1 MATAGTNIDLA
12 VEYQESRIPNHLS
25 VLSVNIQNWKPQS
38 KRFYQVETLIYIL
51 DDLPD
56 RFNHFSMWS
65 L

>member
-25 VLSVNIQNWKPQS
+25 VNTQNWKPQS

-51 DDLPD
+51 DGLPD